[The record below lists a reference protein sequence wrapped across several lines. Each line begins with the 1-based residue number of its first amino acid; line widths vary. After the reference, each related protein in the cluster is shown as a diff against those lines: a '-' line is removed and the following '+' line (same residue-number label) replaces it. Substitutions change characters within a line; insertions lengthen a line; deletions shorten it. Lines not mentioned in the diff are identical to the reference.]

1 MGVVTYLP
9 RLAADLTPYF
19 AATLVIAAAAG
30 VVLIVLPRLEP
41 RMRRRMVSIIVAA
54 DVLLALAD
62 AGYAL
67 PAKTTLARE
76 NPTTVALAKLL
87 GPQGRYAVFNPA
99 QALPARYKTVIH
111 EIGTYDLPILHQ
123 IESVQGYGSAVAGR
137 YADATGSHEVENLQ
151 PAALTRP
158 NLDILNL
165 RELVTLPE
173 YLVAAIP
180 GNQPIPL
187 ATGTPVP
194 PGTSPEAEALN
205 AIAPLKPLR
214 ALPPTLLLRGRSS
227 TWMLP
232 GPLALD
238 SVTVVL
244 IPYRRRLPGSL
255 AVGILDARDQI
266 ASDRQ
271 VQVVDSRAQMALTGR
286 VAYGIQVGAPGG
298 ASIAIAAV
306 AVSTR
311 QPTAVNSGPSTHR
324 LVLNQVL
331 QGVLEP
337 PRWRYQTEIG
347 GLPVF
352 TDTIARGATWLER
365 ARVRDAACA
374 ARPLSPREHAYRP
387 AMAEPGDRLFDAPT
401 GRARPERRL
410 RVRVAREPG
419 ADRRRSAG
427 DRAGP
432 AARARPSDL
441 GPGRQLHRD
450 VDLYL
455 QARNPRAP
463 RLRGEHDRSGS
474 ACSRPEATPQVQG
487 RQDACPIRA
496 RNCG

>member
-1 MGVVTYLP
+1 
-9 RLAADLTPYF
+9 
-19 AATLVIAAAAG
+19 
-30 VVLIVLPRLEP
+30 
-41 RMRRRMVSIIVAA
+41 MRVHAPGQ
-54 DVLLALAD
+54 DN
-62 AGYAL
+62 
-67 PAKTTLARE
+67 ARGE

-365 ARVRDAACA
+365 AGSETPLAPLVPSAHASTRTVQPWQNPVTVFSTPRPAVLVRSVAYESGWRASLAPIGGGPPVTVRVRQLGLVQAISVPAGSFTVTWIYTSRRA
-374 ARPLSPREHAYRP
+374 TLGLLVSAVSTIVLALLVVVPRR
-387 AMAEPGDRLFDAPT
+387 
-401 GRARPERRL
+401 
-410 RVRVAREPG
+410 
-419 ADRRRSAG
+419 RRRSKGA
-427 DRAGP
+427 RTP
-432 AARARPSDL
+432 APSGRGTAVEAAAEHRRQAL
-441 GPGRQLHRD
+441 STRSPGAPDAAL
-450 VDLYL
+450 
-455 QARNPRAP
+455 PRAEGTAP
-463 RLRGEHDRSGS
+463 
-474 ACSRPEATPQVQG
+474 A
-487 RQDACPIRA
+487 
-496 RNCG
+496 